1 MKKIAKTSFLC
12 SVSAIISVML
22 GYLCNINTLSLL
34 LLVLTIWMGVS
45 IACTSLDEEEL
56 AQRKRKRFLKRRSKR
71 VINYR

>member
-12 SVSAIISVML
+12 SVSAIVSVML
-22 GYLCNINTLSLL
+22 GYLCNINSLSLL

-45 IACTSLDEEEL
+45 IACICLEEDM

>member
-12 SVSAIISVML
+12 SASAIISVML
-22 GYLCNINTLSLL
+22 GYLCNINTLGLL

-45 IACTSLDEEEL
+45 LACICIDEEEL